1 MSRLSGNAGTG
12 VVGLPRLARIVV
24 RRESRKRTG
33 ALRRD
38 VAHPIVRTMEPG
50 AQGMLLFTERSLW
63 TMVHG
68 IFLGGAALLALAAA
82 LFTLYML
89 RKSHGEVL
97 LTAAHTRAVA
107 LLATVIAAATWLTTL
122 LGTYRVFPPYRAA
135 PPEGT
140 TDLAAYPRTL
150 ILSNPETAWLHAFAM
165 ETKEHVPWIAA
176 MLATA
181 VAFTAWR
188 HRETLLTDFRIRR
201 IATSLLVI
209 CFVLVAYVSL
219 LGVFVNKVAPLE

>member
-1 MSRLSGNAGTG
+1 MDPTTQGT
-12 VVGLPRLARIVV
+12 
-24 RRESRKRTG
+24 
-33 ALRRD
+33 
-38 VAHPIVRTMEPG
+38 
-50 AQGMLLFTERSLW
+50 LLFTERSLW
-63 TMVHG
+63 TMAHG
-68 IFLGGAALLALAAA
+68 IVFGGGALMTLAAA
-82 LFTLYML
+82 LFTVYML
-89 RKSHGEVL
+89 HKSHGDVV
-97 LTAAHTRAVA
+97 LTAAHTKAAA
-107 LLATVIAAATWLTTL
+107 LLTTAIAAATWLTTL
-122 LGTYRVFPPYRAA
+122 VGTYIVFPPYRAA